1 MKDTFPDYIVQR
13 AGGLSTKVRRLE
25 RRAVT
30 KSAKINW
37 VEGERRRK
45 QAKTSLA
52 LDSLLSH
59 MHARDANIRARFLFP
74 TQMTHT
80 RRGDDKK

>member
-1 MKDTFPDYIVQR
+1 MVAYQEKCD
-13 AGGLSTKVRRLE
+13 ASSA
-25 RRAVT
+25 AVT

-52 LDSLLSH
+52 LAAPFDSLLSH
-59 MHARDANIRARFLFP
+59 MHARDAIIRARFFFQP
-74 TQMTHT
+74 
-80 RRGDDKK
+80 R